1 MIRTRTDGVAVVG
14 QDLRDTEV
22 ADNNVLN
29 LLETETEAGQD
40 GGRVGTKDR
49 GVRADIDLVG
59 GFFDGTADDDDL
71 GLVTLDGGSELGVR
85 GDGGC
90 GTAGTAGSTAVQAGI
105 AKGGLDMV
113 RTAYTLSEG
122 LRRTSSTEARLL
134 KLLLMKLLVGVGAAR
149 AGPRQLTA
157 AMRNLR
163 FCILKGLKRTEE
175 VKEGRIQERECM
187 RNG

>member
-1 MIRTRTDGVAVVG
+1 MIRTSTDGVAVVG

-22 ADNNVLN
+22 ADNNVLD

-49 GVRADIDLVG
+49 GVRANIDLVG
-59 GFFDGTADDDDL
+59 GLLDGTADDDDL
-71 GLVTLDGGSELGVR
+71 GVVALDGGSELGVR

-90 GTAGTAGSTAVQAGI
+90 CTAGTAGSTAVQAGI

-113 RTAYTLSEG
+113 RTAYTYQG
-122 LRRTSSTEARLL
+122 LKRTSSTEARLL

-187 RNG
+187 RND